1 MKVIPIL
8 IIGCVLG
15 VSVMGAWYLK
25 RSKTSAT
32 LSDPQRQSRP
42 QTKSNAPTKSNT
54 PKPGAEPAHTR
65 GAADA
70 PIMIE
75 EFADFECGGCAAV
88 HPIMKQMEKE
98 FGSKVVVVFREF
110 PLSVHKNGMTAAQ
123 AAEAAGLQGKFWEMH
138 DLLFENQKTWHAATD
153 VLPLYREYANQI
165 GLSVEKFERDMA
177 SDVVK
182 NRIVADRDRAAW
194 IGVNSTPTAFL
205 NGREIPFATLTSAET
220 LRDFI
225 RAELSSVETRK
236 N

>member
-8 IIGCVLG
+8 IIGSVLG
-15 VSVMGAWYLK
+15 VSVLGAWYLK
-25 RSKTSAT
+25 RSTT
-32 LSDPQRQSRP
+32 PVPLTDPQRQSRP
-42 QTKSNAPTKSNT
+42 QNRSSA

-65 GAADA
+65 GSSDA
-70 PIMIE
+70 PVMIE
-75 EFADFECGGCAAV
+75 EYADFECGGCGVV

-98 FGSKVVVVFREF
+98 FGSRIVVVFREY
-110 PLSVHKNGMTAAQ
+110 PLSVHKNGLTAAQ
-123 AAEAAGLQGKFWEMH
+123 AAESAGLQGKFWEMH
-138 DLLFENQKTWHAATD
+138 DLLFENQKTWHAAAE

-182 NRIVADRDRAAW
+182 SRISADHERAAW

-205 NGREIPFATLTSAET
+205 NGREIPFEILTSADK
-220 LRDFI
+220 LRDYI
-225 RAELSSVETRK
+225 RTELSSAETKK